1 MNAHAA
7 YCSDSHATTVHDRFS
22 VTCTFCEDVVGTF
35 QTMREAFLAA
45 NREARQH
52 PDAADKVQ
60 VYDAMARRNRAE
72 LWSADGTV
80 IRRREGK

>member
-1 MNAHAA
+1 MSARAA
-7 YCSDSHATTVHDRFS
+7 YRSDSHTT
-22 VTCTFCEDVVGTF
+22 
-35 QTMREAFLAA
+35 

-72 LWSADGTV
+72 LWGADGTV